1 MFGRKQDGSDGQDG
15 SNGDNRDGDDA
26 ATEKTSEGTAPAA
39 PEGGDE
45 PISSLSFAEGIR
57 QDVPRPRPRGR
68 GAVPEDEPKKAEPKE
83 AVSPAAEPQEAAPA
97 EPPLG
102 LRPTLAVP
110 PPAGG
115 AGRAAAYRTA
125 PLPDHQ
131 EGAKPAP
138 APTPTEAATPP
149 ETATPPEPAPPTE
162 PAKPTEEAM
171 DMDDSKKLI
180 VGRGISLKGEISE
193 CDALIV
199 EGNVEVSLSDSRSIT
214 VGESGVFK
222 GTVEVDEAT
231 IAGEF
236 DGKLVAR
243 KVLTIQSSG
252 RVRGE
257 IRYGALQV
265 EPGGLLA
272 GTIDATSDAPAA
284 DAPRATFG
292 QRETPTGDDA

>member
-1 MFGRKQDGSDGQDG
+1 MFGRKQDGSDG
-15 SNGDNRDGDDA
+15 DNRDGDDPVA
-26 ATEKTSEGTAPAA
+26 EATSEGDAPTD
-39 PEGGDE
+39 PEGDGE

-68 GAVPEDEPKKAEPKE
+68 GAEPEAKPP
-83 AVSPAAEPQEAAPA
+83 EAAPA

-125 PLPDHQ
+125 PLPDSR
-131 EGAKPAP
+131 EDAKPAP
-138 APTPTEAATPP
+138 AAAPTEAAPP
-149 ETATPPEPAPPTE
+149 PSTATSAEPAPPTE
-162 PAKPTEEAM
+162 PEKPTEEAM
-171 DMDDSKKLI
+171 DMDESKKLT
-180 VGRGISLKGEISE
+180 VGRGISLKGEISA

-199 EGNVEVSLSDSRSIT
+199 EGNVEVNLSDSRSIT
-214 VGESGVFK
+214 VGETGVFK

-231 IAGEF
+231 IAGQFE
-236 DGKLVAR
+236 GKLVAR

-257 IRYGALQV
+257 IRYGSLQV

-272 GTIDATSDAPAA
+272 GTIGAAVDEAAAAPKAI
-284 DAPRATFG
+284 FG
-292 QRETPTGDDA
+292 QRERPAEDGD